1 MKTMIKIRLDKN
13 LILCYN
19 NKKGGDDVEMSSI
32 LEIISS
38 VGFPIACCIAMFL
51 QQNKITE
58 NHKSEMSEMKKA
70 IDNNTIALTKLIEN
84 LK

>member
-1 MKTMIKIRLDKN
+1 MTNNLFCDILIKE
-13 LILCYN
+13 
-19 NKKGGDDVEMSSI
+19 GGDVVEMASI

-58 NHKSEMSEMKKA
+58 NHKKEMFEMKSA
-70 IDNNTIALTKLIEN
+70 IDNNTIALTMLLEKL
-84 LK
+84 K

>member
-1 MKTMIKIRLDKN
+1 M
-13 LILCYN
+13 
-19 NKKGGDDVEMSSI
+19 ESSVI

-38 VGFPIACCIAMFL
+38 VGFPIACCVAMFL

-58 NHKSEMSEMKKA
+58 NHKKEMSEMKSA
-70 IDNNTIALTKLIEN
+70 IDNNTIALTKLIEK

>member
-1 MKTMIKIRLDKN
+1 M
-13 LILCYN
+13 
-19 NKKGGDDVEMSSI
+19 EMSSI

-38 VGFPIACCIAMFL
+38 IGFPIACCIAMFL

-58 NHKSEMSEMKKA
+58 NHKNEVCELKNA
-70 IDNNTIALTKLIEN
+70 IDNNTVALTKLIEK

>member
-1 MKTMIKIRLDKN
+1 MEAT
-13 LILCYN
+13 
-19 NKKGGDDVEMSSI
+19 SI

-51 QQNKITE
+51 QQNKMSE
-58 NHKSEMSEMKKA
+58 NHKSEMSEMKSA
-70 IDNNTIALTKLIEN
+70 IDNNTIALTKLIEK

>member
-1 MKTMIKIRLDKN
+1 
-13 LILCYN
+13 
-19 NKKGGDDVEMSSI
+19 MSSI
-32 LEIISS
+32 LEIISA

-58 NHKSEMSEMKKA
+58 NHKNEMAEMKNA
-70 IDNNTIALTKLIEN
+70 IDNNTIAITKLIEK